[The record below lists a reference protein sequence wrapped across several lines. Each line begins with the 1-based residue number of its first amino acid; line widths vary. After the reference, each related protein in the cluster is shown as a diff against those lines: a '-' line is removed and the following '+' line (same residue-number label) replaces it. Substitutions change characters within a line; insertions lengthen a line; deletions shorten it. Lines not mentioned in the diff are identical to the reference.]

1 MLVVCLCN
9 INELTNPKKMI
20 MQYSVSELKEQFK
33 KEFIKG
39 TTTDARTEMKDYR
52 FSTADM
58 IKVDEALITTAGGY
72 YVVLNEDG
80 ERLFDPMFEGNQD
93 YPNRLNTF
101 SVYEYAKQNGH
112 TEFKIFWQTDGRY
125 FETYADKRNGHN
137 EPLADGTSTL
147 LLRTIAYTGVA

>member
-1 MLVVCLCN
+1 
-9 INELTNPKKMI
+9 

-39 TTTDARTEMKDYR
+39 TTTDART
-52 FSTADM
+52 
-58 IKVDEALITTAGGY
+58 EALITTAGGY